1 MFQNKV
7 QLEIKIHQGCDC
19 LFYLKLNIEHGQRMR
34 NGVGSKRRFVLGI
47 LQFAFGL
54 VIGHLCCIIHR
65 RSYTTSGNISESNE
79 CCFKAPYFV
88 NNSLHSS
95 YDNQSAAEQQFLNDD
110 VEKDRNDGLVENGI
124 HDEKHGRYEEET
136 ILSKMARSR
145 DATLSGNFTNL
156 MSDEDLL
163 LVGVL
168 TSNQFLRSRACTVF
182 NTWAKHI
189 QVKLGKTRLDKY
201 NNQI

>member
-7 QLEIKIHQGCDC
+7 QLKIKIQQGCDC
-19 LFYLKLNIEHGQRMR
+19 LFHRKLNIEHGQRMR
-34 NGVGSKRRFVLGI
+34 NGVGSKRRFVLGV
-47 LQFAFGL
+47 LQFAFGV
-54 VIGHLCCIIHR
+54 VIGNLCCIIHR
-65 RSYTTSGNISESNE
+65 RSFTTSGNISESND
-79 CCFKAPYFV
+79 CCFKASHFV

-95 YDNQSAAEQQFLNDD
+95 YDNQSAAEQHFLNN

-124 HDEKHGRYEEET
+124 HDEKDDRNEEET
-136 ILSKMARSR
+136 ILSKMARSS
-145 DATLSGNFTNL
+145 DARLSGNFTNL

-163 LVGVL
+163 LIGVL

-189 QVKLGKTRLDKY
+189 QVKLGRTR
-201 NNQI
+201 

>member
-1 MFQNKV
+1 
-7 QLEIKIHQGCDC
+7 
-19 LFYLKLNIEHGQRMR
+19 MR
-34 NGVGSKRRFVLGI
+34 NGVGSKRRFVLGV

-65 RSYTTSGNISESNE
+65 RSYTTSGNISESND
-79 CCFKAPYFV
+79 CCFKTSYFV
-88 NNSLHSS
+88 NHSLHSS
-95 YDNQSAAEQQFLNDD
+95 YDNQSAAEQHFLNN
-110 VEKDRNDGLVENGI
+110 VGKDRNDGLVENGI
-124 HDEKHGRYEEET
+124 HDEKDDRNEEET
-136 ILSKMARSR
+136 ILSKMARSS
-145 DATLSGNFTNL
+145 DARLSGNFTNL

-189 QVKLGKTRLDKY
+189 QVKSGKTREDKY
-201 NNQI
+201 NNHFHKKLT

>member
-1 MFQNKV
+1 
-7 QLEIKIHQGCDC
+7 
-19 LFYLKLNIEHGQRMR
+19 MR
-34 NGVGSKRRFVLGI
+34 NGVGSKRRFVLGV
-47 LQFAFGL
+47 LQFAFGV
-54 VIGHLCCIIHR
+54 VIGHLCCILHR
-65 RSYTTSGNISESNE
+65 RSYTTSGNISESND
-79 CCFKAPYFV
+79 CCFKASYFV

-95 YDNQSAAEQQFLNDD
+95 YDNQSAAEQHFLNN

-124 HDEKHGRYEEET
+124 HDDKDDRNEEET

-145 DATLSGNFTNL
+145 DARLSGNFTNL

-189 QVKLGKTRLDKY
+189 QVKLGKTR
-201 NNQI
+201 

>member
-7 QLEIKIHQGCDC
+7 PLKIKIQQGCDC
-19 LFYLKLNIEHGQRMR
+19 LFHRKLNIEHGQRMR
-34 NGVGSKRRFVLGI
+34 NGVGSKRRFVLGV
-47 LQFAFGL
+47 LQFAFGV
-54 VIGHLCCIIHR
+54 VIGHLCCILHR

-79 CCFKAPYFV
+79 CCFKTSYFV

-95 YDNQSAAEQQFLNDD
+95 YDNQSAAEQHFLNN

-124 HDEKHGRYEEET
+124 HDDKDDRNEEET
-136 ILSKMARSR
+136 ILSKMARSS
-145 DATLSGNFTNL
+145 DARLSGNFTNL

-182 NTWAKHI
+182 STWAKHI
-189 QVKLGKTRLDKY
+189 QV
-201 NNQI
+201 NV

>member
-7 QLEIKIHQGCDC
+7 QLRIKIRQGCDC

-34 NGVGSKRRFVLGI
+34 NGVGSKRRFVLGV
-47 LQFAFGL
+47 LQFAFGV

-65 RSYTTSGNISESNE
+65 RSYTTSGNISEAND
-79 CCFKAPYFV
+79 CCFKASYFV

-95 YDNQSAAEQQFLNDD
+95 HDNQSAAEQHFLNNI
-110 VEKDRNDGLVENGI
+110 EKHRNDGLVENGI
-124 HDEKHGRYEEET
+124 HDEKDDRNEEET
-136 ILSKMARSR
+136 ILSKMAKSS
-145 DATLSGNFTNL
+145 DARLTGNFTNL
-156 MSDEDLL
+156 ISDEDLL

-168 TSNQFLRSRACTVF
+168 TSNKFLRSRACTVF

-189 QVKLGKTRLDKY
+189 QVKLGKTR
-201 NNQI
+201 